1 MNRPTPSVRFR
12 SALFMQLAA
21 TVLLCSLPGFVLGR
35 VVQGYNTLWVGVVAA
50 VIGTACGFA
59 VIQLVPRG
67 KGIPIRQSTATV
79 IVKVLVVVFI
89 AAILSIVVAVLQPG
103 YRPGSPFS
111 LVLDAFVHGWA
122 ELATSP
128 IPALAE
134 PRTLVPVALVSFF
147 AAATSA
153 AFVTKQFAERSDKTR
168 VSPLLVLLAPSF
180 AFLIAVVAAGKQPF
194 RGIPAGLMFV
204 ALAGIVLLSRP
215 SDVSRAL
222 GKGQQTLNTGPTL
235 RTHTFATRS
244 SLGRG
249 NQSLS
254 ARRQNRLVN
263 GATLAALGASTLAGA
278 LLIGPILTFG
288 REQQPFDPREYV
300 RPPVLPET
308 AVSPLELVGVLRQ
321 AGDQELFT
329 VRASKALYPQD
340 LRLVALNQF
349 DGANWST
356 TAPYKRG
363 GAVIGTTV
371 RQQAVTSSIEAEVT
385 MTELDGPWIPSVADP
400 QNVTG
405 VSVIVDPLSGSLV
418 APEKVKKGDSYQ
430 VRSLRPELDPEQL
443 ILLPVGST
451 EEARNALLVAPGM
464 PPLLKEMARTAIGDS
479 QLPFQRAF
487 ELRNYL
493 RTSFTL
499 DNAASTGFSYGH
511 LERAF
516 ITKGEATDEQFAT
529 MFATLGREVGLP
541 TRVVV
546 GFLPPPANPQGDVV
560 VHGSDARAWPEVF
573 FEGVGWLPFVA
584 TPSEN
589 GNGDSSIGFNGQD
602 EVELRETPPEPTPAP
617 TPPEVLQATNPLPP
631 VQPQPTS
638 FNRARIVIPVLVVL
652 AMIALA
658 LASVAMIKSRRTAAR
673 RTGTPRQAVIGAWRD
688 VLDRLAET
696 GIANTTNMTI
706 EEVVQAMETSSGALT
721 GIYRPVNRALY
732 SDAEITDADQEQAW
746 RARDRFVSSLTRRS
760 TLRQRFLQAINPRPL
775 LAPIR
780 RSIDQPIG
788 ARP

>member
-1 MNRPTPSVRFR
+1 MNWPTSSVGSR

-35 VVQGYNTLWVGVVAA
+35 VVQGYNTLWVGVIGA

-59 VIQLVPRG
+59 VIQFVPRG
-67 KGIPIRQSTATV
+67 TGIPMRQSPAIV
-79 IVKVLVVVFI
+79 IVKILMVFFV
-89 AAILSIVVAVLQPG
+89 AATLSIVLAVVQPG

-153 AFVTKQFAERSDKTR
+153 AFVTKQCAARSDKTR
-168 VSPLLVLLAPSF
+168 VNPLLVLLAPSF

-204 ALAGIVLLSRP
+204 VLAGMVLLSRP
-215 SDVSRAL
+215 AGAS
-222 GKGQQTLNTGPTL
+222 L
-235 RTHTFATRS
+235 RSHTFATRS
-244 SLGRG
+244 ILGRG

-288 REQQPFDPREYV
+288 REQEPFDPREYV

-363 GAVIGTTV
+363 GAVIGTTA
-371 RQQAVTSSIEAEVT
+371 RQQAVTSSIEVEVT

-430 VRSLRPELDPEQL
+430 VRSLRPELDPEKL

-451 EEARNALLVAPGM
+451 EEARDALLVAPGM
-464 PPLLKEMARTAIGDS
+464 PALLKEMARTAIGDS

-516 ITKGEATDEQFAT
+516 ITKGAATDEQFAT

-546 GFLPPPANPQGDVV
+546 GFLPPPANPQGDIV

-617 TPPEVLQATNPLPP
+617 TPPEVLQATNPLPSVP
-631 VQPQPTS
+631 PQPTS
-638 FNRARIVIPVLVVL
+638 FNRARIVIPVLVLL

-658 LASVAMIKSRRTAAR
+658 LASIAMIKSRRTAAR
-673 RTGTPRQAVIGAWRD
+673 RNGTPRQAVIGAWRD

-746 RARDRFVSSLTRRS
+746 RARDRFVNSLTRRS
-760 TLRQRFLQAINPRPL
+760 TLRQRFLQAVNPRPL